1 MCGSGRNV
9 VNVAFRLF
17 RMKYAQSSMNPWC
30 VFFSVALYLWRC
42 YMWIFTFTKV
52 MLWNVHPFFQL
63 WFYEELDL
71 PTLTFDGVISGSY
84 FSYFLYFSY
93 FFMRFLLEG
102 QEDHYIIHLVWF
114 MYLLLPWY
122 IYIYIY
128 MSTNWKFNC
137 IKNLPWY
144 TYVGWDIDSN
154 LLDNLQNWACQDVC
168 VLCGNYTNCHHPPK

>member
-1 MCGSGRNV
+1 MCGSGRKV

-84 FSYFLYFSY
+84 FSYFLYCSY

-114 MYLLLPWY
+114 MYLLLPLVY
-122 IYIYIY
+122 IYEHKLKIQLHKEPPMVYLRWVRYRFQSIRQFTKLGV
-128 MSTNWKFNC
+128 SRC
-137 IKNLPWY
+137 
-144 TYVGWDIDSN
+144 
-154 LLDNLQNWACQDVC
+154 
-168 VLCGNYTNCHHPPK
+168 LCAMW